1 MTVVYD
7 TSEAQA
13 VGNVTA
19 QLFNSN
25 SGFVPVGPLLSVP
38 AHEDGSWSIE
48 LTPNDASVGFS
59 SIWYVTMHQENVPP
73 TSWHLNVPADG
84 PVFVGALDYS
94 EAPNQGINVE
104 AIQAGSGISIDPPD
118 GTGIVTIT
126 NTGGGGG
133 GGLPVYSGD
142 VGVSITDNSATGITI
157 SEQAIAEV
165 LIESVGTAKLLSSSD
180 NARVYSTVGYV
191 QLLAGQAVEFI
202 APTQAVQFYTADNA
216 TNLNGTPA
224 PPAIGYTATDL
235 PFAGGAVNGAP
246 AQFVWNSTFSQWQPV
261 PQNIGNVTVQTYNR
275 GTALFTNLEVC
286 PWYNAQPVGLVSTA
300 GPWGADI
307 YPFATL
313 SAGDNIAVQFNSL
326 LQLLAAGSVAVPGWD
341 YVDIAGTVTVWDAA
355 GTNLLEASFSANQ
368 IRSDTATSDV
378 TFTQVRIVGSDLALA
393 TVNVTD
399 DSIQTTA
406 GGAYNISTNVYAS
419 WD

>member
-7 TSEAQA
+7 TTDAMA

-19 QLFNSN
+19 QLINVDV
-25 SGFVPVGPLLSVP
+25 GFVPVGPLLSVP

-48 LTPNDASVGFS
+48 LAPNDASVGFS
-59 SIWYVTMHQENVPP
+59 SKWYVTMHQENVSP
-73 TSWHLNVPADG
+73 TSWYLDVPADG
-84 PVFVGALDYS
+84 PVLVGALDYN

-104 AIQAGSGISIDPPD
+104 QIQAGSGISIDPPD

-126 NTGGGGG
+126 NTGGGGQ
-133 GGLPVYSGD
+133 LPVYSTAANIE
-142 VGVSITDNSATGITI
+142 ITSTAGNIDIATINELMLRG
-157 SEQAIAEV
+157 SPIA
-165 LIESVGTAKLLSSSD
+165 LDYGAG
-180 NARVYSTVGYV
+180 NYQYVY
-191 QLLAGQAVEFI
+191 I
-202 APTQAVQFYTADNA
+202 ADTFS
-216 TNLNGTPA
+216 NLPDPGPFVPA
-224 PPAIGYTATDL
+224 LGYTATNAT
-235 PFAGGAVNGAP
+235 PNGGATSGAS
-246 AQFVWNSTFSQWQPV
+246 AQFVWNPTFGGNWQPV
-261 PQNIGNVTVQTYNR
+261 PQNIGNVIVQTYNR
-275 GTALFTNLEVC
+275 GSALFTNLEVC
-286 PWYNAQPVGLVSTA
+286 PWFYGQPVGLVSTA

-313 SAGDNIAVQFNSL
+313 ASGDNIAVQFGSQ

-368 IRSDTATSDV
+368 IRSDTGTLDV

-406 GGAYNISTNVYAS
+406 GGAYNIATNVYAS

>member
-7 TSEAQA
+7 TTDAMA

-19 QLFNSN
+19 QLVNSDG
-25 SGFVPVGPLLSVP
+25 GFVPVGPLLSVP

-48 LTPNDASVGFS
+48 LAPNDASVGFS
-59 SIWYVTMHQENVPP
+59 SVWYVTMHQENVPP
-73 TSWHLNVPADG
+73 TSWYLDVPADG
-84 PVFVGALDYS
+84 PVFVGALDS
-94 EAPNQGINVE
+94 NEAPNQGINVE
-104 AIQAGSGISIDPPD
+104 QIQAGSGISIDPPD

-126 NTGGGGG
+126 NTGGGGQ
-133 GGLPVYSGD
+133 LPVYSTAANIE
-142 VGVSITDNSATGITI
+142 ITSTAGNIDIATINELMLRG
-157 SEQAIAEV
+157 SPIA
-165 LIESVGTAKLLSSSD
+165 LDYGAG
-180 NARVYSTVGYV
+180 NYQYVY
-191 QLLAGQAVEFI
+191 I
-202 APTQAVQFYTADNA
+202 ADTFS
-216 TNLNGTPA
+216 NLPDPGPFVPA
-224 PPAIGYTATDL
+224 LGYTATNAT
-235 PFAGGAVNGAP
+235 PNGGATSGAS
-246 AQFVWNSTFSQWQPV
+246 AQFVWNPTFGGNWQPV
-261 PQNIGNVTVQTYNR
+261 PQNIGNVIVQTYNR
-275 GTALFTNLEVC
+275 GSALFTNLEVC
-286 PWYNAQPVGLVSTA
+286 PWFYGQPVGLVSTA

-313 SAGDNIAVQFNSL
+313 ASGDNIAVQFGSQ

-368 IRSDTATSDV
+368 IRSDTGTLDV

-406 GGAYNISTNVYAS
+406 GGAYNIATNVYAS

>member
-1 MTVVYD
+1 MTVVYNTTD
-7 TSEAQA
+7 AMA

-19 QLFNSN
+19 QLVNSDG
-25 SGFVPVGPLLSVP
+25 GFVPVGPLLSVP

-48 LTPNDASVGFS
+48 LAPNDASVGFS
-59 SIWYVTMHQENVPP
+59 SVWYVTMHQENVPP
-73 TSWHLNVPADG
+73 TSWYLDVPADG
-84 PVFVGALDYS
+84 PVLVGALNYA

-104 AIQAGSGISIDPPD
+104 QIQAGSGISIDPVD

-126 NTGGGGG
+126 NTGGGGQ
-133 GGLPVYSGD
+133 LPVYS
-142 VGVSITDNSATGITI
+142 TAAN
-157 SEQAIAEV
+157 
-165 LIESVGTAKLLSSSD
+165 IEI
-180 NARVYSTVGYV
+180 YSTAGDIDLAAVGELMLRGNTIALDYG
-191 QLLAGQAVEFI
+191 AGNYQYI
-202 APTQAVQFYTADNA
+202 LIADNA
-216 TNLNGTPA
+216 DNLPGAANTPSF
-224 PPAIGYTATDL
+224 GYTAVDQL
-235 PFAGGAVNGAP
+235 PGGSAVNGAP
-246 AQFVWNSTFSQWQPV
+246 AQFVWNDTYAAWQPV
-261 PQNIGNVTVQTYNR
+261 PQNIGNVVVQTYNR
-275 GTALFTNLEVC
+275 GSTLFTNLEVC
-286 PWYNAQPVGLVSTA
+286 PWYSGQPVGLVSTA

-313 SAGDNIAVQFNSL
+313 ASGDNIAVQFGSQ

-341 YVDIAGTVTVWDAA
+341 YVDINGTVTVWDAA
-355 GTNLLEASFSANQ
+355 GTNLLEASFSASQ
-368 IRSDTATSDV
+368 IRSDTATTDV

>member
-7 TSEAQA
+7 TTDAMA

-19 QLFNSN
+19 QLINVAV
-25 SGFVPVGPLLSVP
+25 GFVPVGPLLSVP

-48 LTPNDASVGFS
+48 LAPNDASVGFGS
-59 SIWYVTMHQENVPP
+59 LWYVTMHQENVPP
-73 TSWHLNVPADG
+73 TSWYLNVPADG
-84 PVFVGALDYS
+84 PVLVGALDYN

-104 AIQAGSGISIDPPD
+104 QIQAGSGISIDPPD

-133 GGLPVYSGD
+133 GGLPVYSGT
-142 VGVSITDNSATGITI
+142 VGVSITDDSTVGITLT
-157 SEQAIAEV
+157 ENNVGGNVALVNTGAEV
-165 LIESVGTAKLLSSSD
+165 LIGPD
-180 NARVYSTVGYV
+180 YV
-191 QLLAGQAVEFI
+191 ELAGSRFLFASGVTGVNQYISNDVTVLPV
-202 APTQAVQFYTADNA
+202 APT
-216 TNLNGTPA
+216 

-235 PFAGGAVNGAP
+235 AFAGGAVNGAP

-275 GTALFTNLEVC
+275 GGASYTNLEVC

-300 GPWGADI
+300 TPRGADI

-313 SAGDNIAVQFNSL
+313 APGDNIGVQL
-326 LQLLAAGSVAVPGWD
+326 TQALQLLAAGSSAINGWD
-341 YVDIAGTVTVWDAA
+341 SVDISGTVTVWDAA
-355 GTNLLEASFSANQ
+355 GTNLLEATFAFNQ
-368 IRSDTATSDV
+368 IRSDTATADV
-378 TFTQVRIVGSDLALA
+378 GFTQVRLVGLDLALGS
-393 TVNVTD
+393 VNFPG

-406 GGAYNISTNVYAS
+406 GGAYNIATNVYAS

>member
-1 MTVVYD
+1 MTVVYNTTD
-7 TSEAQA
+7 AMA

-19 QLFNSN
+19 QLVNSDG
-25 SGFVPVGPLLSVP
+25 GFVPVGPLLSVP

-48 LTPNDASVGFS
+48 LAPNDASVGFS
-59 SIWYVTMHQENVPP
+59 SVWYVTMHQENVPP
-73 TSWHLNVPADG
+73 TSWYLDVPADG

-104 AIQAGSGISIDPPD
+104 QIQAGSGISIDPVD

-126 NTGGGGG
+126 NTGGGGQ
-133 GGLPVYSGD
+133 LPIYQNPANIQIQSTAG
-142 VGVSITDNSATGITI
+142 N
-157 SEQAIAEV
+157 
-165 LIESVGTAKLLSSSD
+165 IE
-180 NARVYSTVGYV
+180 
-191 QLLAGQAVEFI
+191 LLANDTLSLA
-202 APTQAVQFYTADNA
+202 
-216 TNLNGTPA
+216 GTPIA
-224 PPAIGYTATDL
+224 LDYGAGNYQYVYIADTFSNLPDPGPFVPALGYTATNAT
-235 PFAGGAVNGAP
+235 PNGGATSGAS
-246 AQFVWNSTFSQWQPV
+246 AQFVWNPTFGGNWQPV
-261 PQNIGNVTVQTYNR
+261 PQNIGNILVQTYNR
-275 GTALFTNLEVC
+275 GTALFTTLEVC
-286 PWYNAQPVGLVSTA
+286 PWYSAQPVGLVSTA
-300 GPWGADI
+300 GPRGADI

-313 SAGDNIAVQFNSL
+313 SAGDNIAVQFNSS

-355 GTNLLEASFSANQ
+355 GTNLLEASFSASQ
-368 IRSDTATSDV
+368 IRSDTGTLDV

-393 TVNVTD
+393 TVNVAD